1 MKIYFAGPNVF
12 HPKAKEM
19 ELLIT
24 NYCRTLGVTPLIPGD
39 SGIDWAN
46 PDLPTIA
53 RQIFTINRDHII
65 NCDAV
70 IANTT
75 PFRGA
80 CIDDGTA
87 WEIGF
92 AAALD
97 KPIVTYASGSA
108 KTGETIEKFSS
119 ISSED
124 DLKSNLREQLEKLN
138 EFTFSDAE
146 WAYLLSAC
154 QTANLQLRAPS
165 LPSAKTSPTPFVL
178 FQRRSEFCQ
187 ACHTTSEA
195 FSVCSR
201 YLLTLSFSVSSV
213 CRCAAM
219 ALSSSSLLRCS

>member
-1 MKIYFAGPNVF
+1 MTISGIVMKIYFAGPNVF

-92 AAALD
+92 AAALN
-97 KPIVTYASGSA
+97 KPVVTYASGSA
-108 KTGETIEKFSS
+108 KTGETIEKFSG
-119 ISSED
+119 ISSEYEQPRRD
-124 DLKSNLREQLEKLN
+124 RDGYIIEEFGFQSNLMIACSTERHFYITSVWHE
-138 EFTFSDAE
+138 SIIAAVAE
-146 WAYLLSAC
+146 PIHYLL
-154 QTANLQLRAPS
+154 
-165 LPSAKTSPTPFVL
+165 AKRPI
-178 FQRRSEFCQ
+178 
-187 ACHTTSEA
+187 
-195 FSVCSR
+195 
-201 YLLTLSFSVSSV
+201 SS
-213 CRCAAM
+213 
-219 ALSSSSLLRCS
+219 